1 MMPPPAA
8 ACTFVSPV
16 EYLGSVVALAVRFW
30 SASFF
35 LAALILCLDIYERR
49 LSLVLPLAGWVL
61 LLWGAIVHRHV
72 IEQTASYR
80 PDCTIPL
87 LDVAQYV
94 LALMS
99 ALFGY
104 RVFRAAR
111 SS

>member
-16 EYLGSVVALAVRFW
+16 EYLGSAVALAVRFW
-30 SASFF
+30 LASFF
-35 LAALILCLDIYERR
+35 LGALILCLDIYERR
-49 LSLVLPLAGWVL
+49 LSLVLPIAGWVL
-61 LLWGAIVHRHV
+61 LLWGVNVYRHAIA
-72 IEQTASYR
+72 QTASYR

-87 LDVAQYV
+87 LEVAQYV

-111 SS
+111 PS

>member
-1 MMPPPAA
+1 
-8 ACTFVSPV
+8 V
-16 EYLGSVVALAVRFW
+16 
-30 SASFF
+30 SFF
-35 LAALILCLDIYERR
+35 LGALILCLDIYERR

-61 LLWGAIVHRHV
+61 LLWGVIVYRHV
-72 IEQTASYR
+72 IVETASYR